1 MVILLVSCREI
12 DDKRLLMKISVD
24 IRKETL
30 LRSYR
35 VLYKYT
41 VRHNNETKWEF
52 VPKRMTTGCNADRSL
67 SVPKDQIQQLT
78 GMFLQFFL

>member
-1 MVILLVSCREI
+1 VTLLVSCREI

-30 LRSYR
+30 LRP
-35 VLYKYT
+35 VQYKYT
-41 VRHNNETKWEF
+41 VHHHNEKSVKWEF
-52 VPKRMTTGCNADRSL
+52 VPKRMTTGVNADRILSL
-67 SVPKDQIQQLT
+67 PKDQIQQRT